1 MEGSAGGSWRGRP
14 GSPGG
19 ASLAP
24 RGRRCHGLLVYKI
37 NGIPTP
43 MSHRCAG
50 FAPQSGVLVVLGAGN
65 SDLVGADRMVVL
77 VVVLKTG

>member
-1 MEGSAGGSWRGRP
+1 
-14 GSPGG
+14 
-19 ASLAP
+19 
-24 RGRRCHGLLVYKI
+24 
-37 NGIPTP
+37 